1 MILMSVICTCS
12 LIGVVG
18 CLLDKRIESLDK
30 RIEKLE
36 GKYEV
41 ID

>member
-1 MILMSVICTCS
+1 MMEILSIILMSAAI
-12 LIGVVG
+12 LITSVNVSK
-18 CLLDKRIESLDK
+18 LEK

>member
-1 MILMSVICTCS
+1 MMMFLSIILMCVATLITSVNVS
-12 LIGVVG
+12 KL
-18 CLLDKRIESLDK
+18 EK

-41 ID
+41 ND

>member
-1 MILMSVICTCS
+1 MMLFLSIILMCTATLITSVNVS
-12 LIGVVG
+12 KLE
-18 CLLDKRIESLDK
+18 KRVEN
-30 RIEKLE
+30 LE